1 MHRKGGL
8 MKRVLIQL
16 CVLLLVL
23 TSCSFPPLKRKPDII
38 HHDPPVL
45 SVDDSYF
52 ISTKCYND
60 LSCLPDGLI
69 STNPQYD
76 HLGKASDMLGGLTP
90 SVPLAV
96 LTSNWYQTIPDVQ
109 FLYVKPCLST
119 RHVRY
124 VVRVEGELVLLDS
137 VESMAAVYAPIE
149 SVEEALSYALAATGY
164 SAVYDLESTPN
175 LKLLVEPLEETYV
188 AETPDGYTV
197 HLFDT
202 FLCGCGP
209 HVIRSIEVQVS
220 REGKVTQ
227 SQPVDAF
234 RDPAIDDLCV
244 D

>member
-1 MHRKGGL
+1 
-8 MKRVLIQL
+8 MKLVLIKF
-16 CVLLLVL
+16 CVLLLAL
-23 TSCSFPPLKRKPDII
+23 TSCSYPQFKRTPDII
-38 HHDPPVL
+38 QHDPPVL

-52 ISTKCYND
+52 VSTNCYND

-69 STNPQYD
+69 TTDSQYD
-76 HLGKASDMLGGLTP
+76 FLGKAPDLLGGLTP

-109 FLYVKPCLST
+109 FVYVKPCLST

-124 VVRVEGELVLLDS
+124 VAQVEGELRLLDT
-137 VESMAAVYAPIE
+137 VENMAAVYAPIE
-149 SVEEALSYALAATGY
+149 SVEEALSFALATTGN

-175 LKLLVEPLEETYV
+175 LKLLVGPLEETYV

-209 HVIRSIEVQVS
+209 HVIRSVEVQVS
-220 REGKVTQ
+220 REGKVSQ